1 MEHTLAQCT
10 WSGYCAASGSGHAQT
25 LPASRCAEA
34 LHLPLNNHCDD
45 RCCRCCIQA
54 ASKFSVGGVLDLCAT
69 ASSMLT

>member
-1 MEHTLAQCT
+1 MYVVRLLRCFRFWSCT
-10 WSGYCAASGSGHAQT
+10 DAASFKV
-25 LPASRCAEA
+25 RCEA

-54 ASKFSVGGVLDLCAT
+54 ALKFSVGGVLDLCPN